1 MDWSQFGSFAAR
13 YLPQLW
19 SGMLV
24 TILVATLAAP
34 TALAIGVL
42 LTVPRVAGWR
52 ALSGLVRAYV
62 EVMRNTP
69 LLVQMYL
76 LFFGLPIL
84 GIFWDEITCGVLAV
98 ALQHAAF
105 LSELFRSGIGA
116 VGNKQWEAG
125 QAIGMRRWMTFR
137 KIILPQA
144 VIKVLAPVSNQLIVL
159 VKDTS
164 LVSAIGVLDLT
175 LSGKVIIERSGA
187 SFEVFILVAA
197 LYLILTSVIG
207 VGFRVGETRFA
218 RRLG

>member
-1 MDWSQFGSFAAR
+1 MDWAQFGNFAAR

-19 SGMLV
+19 GGMLV
-24 TILVATLAAP
+24 TIMVAALAAP
-34 TALAIGVL
+34 TALGLGIL

-52 ALSGLVRAYV
+52 IPSLLVASYV

-76 LFFGLPIL
+76 LFFGLPLL

-105 LSELFRSGIGA
+105 LSELFRSGIDA
-116 VGNKQWEAG
+116 VGTRQWEAG
-125 QAIGMRRWMTFR
+125 QAIGMRRWSIFR
-137 KIILPQA
+137 LIVLPQA
-144 VIKVLAPVSNQLIVL
+144 VIKVMAPVSNQLIVL

-175 LSGKVIIERSGA
+175 LTGKVIIERSGA

-197 LYLILTSVIG
+197 LYLVLTSVIG
-207 VGFRVGETRFA
+207 AGFRIGETRLS

>member
-1 MDWSQFGSFAAR
+1 MDWSQFGNFAVR

-19 SGMLV
+19 NGMLV
-24 TILVATLAAP
+24 TIAVAALAAP

-52 ALSGLVRAYV
+52 LPSALVRAYV

-76 LFFGLPIL
+76 LFFGLPL
-84 GIFWDEITCGVLAV
+84 VGIFWGEITCGVLAV

-105 LSELFRSGIGA
+105 LSELLRSGIAA
-116 VGNKQWEAG
+116 VGAKQWEAG
-125 QAIGMRRWMTFR
+125 QAIGMRRWAIFR
-137 KIILPQA
+137 QIVLPQA
-144 VIKVLAPVSNQLIVL
+144 AIKVMAPVSNQLIVL

-175 LSGKVIIERSGA
+175 LSGKVMIERSGA

-207 VGFRVGETRFA
+207 AGFRVSEMRFS